1 MHLYCHYMKRKVAKI
16 GPSTLMVSLP
26 SRWVK
31 QHNIN
36 KGDELD
42 VIEQGHTLAVSLR
55 SAQKGDYGTVTS
67 THRDLIKR
75 YLNSLY
81 RRGYD
86 EVKIVCD
93 QPLSIN
99 QLTREISQLLGFE
112 IIEHTKNSFVVK
124 IISESID
131 NEFDTIFNRIFL
143 INISLGRE
151 SYETIKNKKFDQLEH
166 VQVVEATNNK
176 LTNLCLRILNKKGH
190 KEPDKITTLS
200 MIVTGLERIGDYY
213 RDICRFLIG
222 KKSATITKETLQF
235 YADVNDLFEYLYRHK
250 HKFRDIMYAF
260 RTKRNAIMKRYLALI
275 ETKNKEESVILS
287 YLFGI
292 LKETIEM
299 ELIFLDLT
307 L

>member
-1 MHLYCHYMKRKVAKI
+1 MKRKVAKI